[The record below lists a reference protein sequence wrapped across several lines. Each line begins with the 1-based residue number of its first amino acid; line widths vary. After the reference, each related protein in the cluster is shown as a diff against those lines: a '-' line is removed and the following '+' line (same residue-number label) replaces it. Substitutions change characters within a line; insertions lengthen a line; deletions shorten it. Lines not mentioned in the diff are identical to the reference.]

1 MDDLGSMSTDDPSL
15 SEKIVLQKELS
26 DNFAMVED
34 SLKAMAM
41 RQSSIKNFIFDEL
54 ESIDKQTE
62 VALKNMNDLY
72 LSMAVAH
79 QQYALQ
85 SMNNLA
91 LMLSESLEEME
102 NSLSGSGS
110 SMKRSKPQK
119 GQQGQSMQ
127 NMQQLQEQ
135 LGEQLKQLQQKMQQ
149 QNGQMPSQQLSKE
162 LARMAAEQQMLREG
176 MQQMLNDMK
185 KNGQTGDD
193 GLNQIIKDMERLEE
207 DIVNKRITQ
216 QTLERNRQILS
227 RMLESEKAQQ
237 KRDQDEKRK
246 SNEYKGS
253 KFDRQIDELFY
264 EQSMRKS
271 QEFLK
276 QNPVQYQ
283 PYYKSKINEYYLKKN
298 SR

>member
-1 MDDLGSMSTDDPSL
+1 
-15 SEKIVLQKELS
+15 
-26 DNFAMVED
+26 
-34 SLKAMAM
+34 
-41 RQSSIKNFIFDEL
+41 
-54 ESIDKQTE
+54 
-62 VALKNMNDLY
+62 
-72 LSMAVAH
+72 
-79 QQYALQ
+79 
-85 SMNNLA
+85 MNNLA

-102 NSLSGSGS
+102 NSMSGSGS

>member
-1 MDDLGSMSTDDPSL
+1 
-15 SEKIVLQKELS
+15 
-26 DNFAMVED
+26 
-34 SLKAMAM
+34 
-41 RQSSIKNFIFDEL
+41 
-54 ESIDKQTE
+54 
-62 VALKNMNDLY
+62 
-72 LSMAVAH
+72 
-79 QQYALQ
+79 
-85 SMNNLA
+85 
-91 LMLSESLEEME
+91 
-102 NSLSGSGS
+102 
-110 SMKRSKPQK
+110 
-119 GQQGQSMQ
+119 MQ